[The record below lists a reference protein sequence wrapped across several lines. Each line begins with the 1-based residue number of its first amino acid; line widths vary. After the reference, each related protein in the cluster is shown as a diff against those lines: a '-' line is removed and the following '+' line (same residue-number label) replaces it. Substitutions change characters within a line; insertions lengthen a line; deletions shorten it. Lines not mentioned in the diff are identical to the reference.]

1 MEKSFV
7 TVESIPVSRGAMKTT
22 GMTVGSGGTFKGLV
36 DDSSSVPVVEMR
48 NVSKGFGGVQALR
61 NIDLKLYPG
70 QIVGLLGENGAGK
83 STLVRILTGVM
94 RPDEGMIF
102 VDGEERRFSD
112 PRHAQEVGLAATYQ
126 EPMVF
131 PDLDIA
137 ENIFAGHLPANK
149 VAIDWG
155 SVHQAAREAL
165 AELGS
170 TLDVKTPV
178 YRLGVADRQLI
189 EIAKALSCNARVLIL
204 DEPTAVLSS
213 REIDK
218 LFDIVRSL
226 RDHGLA
232 VLFISHKLEEVK
244 ALTDKVIVMR
254 DGSRVAEAV
263 TEESSVQELIRLM
276 IGRNI
281 TDLFPERPA
290 NPGSVVLET
299 KGLTKQGTFENISF
313 SVRAGEIVG
322 FAGLVGAGRTELAQS
337 IFGIDSFDEGEIYLD
352 GMKFNP
358 QSPRHAIKCGVAYL
372 PENRLS
378 HGLVPTMKVPS
389 NMTMAVWNQLCGK
402 LGRFRN
408 REMCR
413 RADVLAK
420 RVELQAGRMEQLVS
434 TLSGGNQQ
442 KVVLGKWLAAN
453 PRLLILDEPTH
464 GVDIGTKS
472 ELLRIVSELAKSGV
486 AVIFISSELEEV
498 RAISN
503 RLIVM
508 RQGRI
513 AQQFDGPAES
523 AEIMKA
529 AAGAREAEA
538 I

>member
-1 MEKSFV
+1 MNI
-7 TVESIPVSRGAMKTT
+7 TR
-22 GMTVGSGGTFKGLV
+22 MTIGSGDIFNGLA
-36 DDSSSVPVVEMR
+36 DGSGSVPIVEMQ
-48 NVSKGFGGVQALR
+48 NVSKDFGGVRALR
-61 NIDLKLYPG
+61 NINLKLYPG

-83 STLVRILTGVM
+83 STLVRILTGVI
-94 RPDEGMIF
+94 RPDEGAIF
-102 VDGEERRFSD
+102 VDGKEIRFSD
-112 PRHAQEVGLAATYQ
+112 PRDAQGVGLAATYQ

-131 PDLDIA
+131 PDLDIG
-137 ENIFAGHLPANK
+137 ENIFAGHLPASRGA
-149 VAIDWG
+149 VDWG
-155 SVHQAAREAL
+155 SVYRTARQAL
-165 AELGS
+165 GELGA

-189 EIAKALSCNARVLIL
+189 EIAKALSGKARVLIL

-218 LFDIVRSL
+218 LFAIVRTL
-226 RDHGLA
+226 RDRGLA
-232 VLFISHKLEEVK
+232 VLFISHKLDEVK
-244 ALTDKVIVMR
+244 AITDRVIVMR

-263 TEESSVQELIRLM
+263 TKDSSVQELIRLM

-281 TDLFPERPA
+281 TDLFPERPT
-290 NPGSVVLET
+290 NPGSVVLEV
-299 KGLTKQGTFENISF
+299 KGLTRVGTFENISF
-313 SVRAGEIVG
+313 SVRSGEILG
-322 FAGLVGAGRTELAQS
+322 FAGLVGAGRTEIAQA
-337 IFGIDSFDEGEIYLD
+337 IFGIDSFDSGEIYLN
-352 GMKFNP
+352 GMRFNP
-358 QSPRHAIKCGVAYL
+358 QSPRHAIGCGLAYL
-372 PENRLS
+372 PENRLL

-389 NMTMAVWNQLCGK
+389 NMTMAVWNQFCGK

-408 REMCR
+408 KEMFR
-413 RADVLAK
+413 RADLLAK

-464 GVDIGTKS
+464 GVDVGTKS

-486 AVIFISSELEEV
+486 AIIFISSELEEV
-498 RAISN
+498 RAMSN

-513 AQQFDGPAES
+513 AGQFDGPADG

-529 AAGAREAEA
+529 AAGAMEAEA